1 MNTLNYRI
9 YFHINISNITTHVY
23 ENKIFLKIALNEKT
37 EGVGF
42 EPTVQLLAHR
52 LSRSAP

>member
-1 MNTLNYRI
+1 MYGQLCLQGIFRVRKI
-9 YFHINISNITTHVY
+9 YDI
-23 ENKIFLKIALNEKT
+23 KT
-37 EGVGF
+37 KSEGVGF